1 MGKKKPEK
9 FVFMDSIVLVSPTGQ
24 RAQNLR
30 EFLNILEGSA
40 DKVIFHHLYQS
51 HIKYAYTF

>member
-1 MGKKKPEK
+1 MNTTAKKK
-9 FVFMDSIVLVSPTGQ
+9 FTFYDSIVLVSPTGQ